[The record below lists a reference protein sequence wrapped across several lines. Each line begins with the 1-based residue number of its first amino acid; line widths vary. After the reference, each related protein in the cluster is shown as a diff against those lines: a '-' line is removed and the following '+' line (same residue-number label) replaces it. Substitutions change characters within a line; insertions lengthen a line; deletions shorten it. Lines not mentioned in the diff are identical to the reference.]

1 MKIFFTVLI
10 IVLILLIAIRFIAL
24 QFYTTEETKTHTTV
38 LNAVTVGLFIGLGI
52 AVVGFAIFLG
62 ASGDLFTDL
71 FMYGILLYIGVWL
84 AIFLIVAHLTLVM
97 PIVLISTGIVR
108 KKKAPIIV
116 ASAVW
121 VPIYT
126 VLIIFFLGFPPKYP
140 LLNPAILFQDY
151 DGIVRIYGEPT
162 YNDGDVLCYRTEVWW
177 YQCSYYCVKLTPNG
191 RAYFAY
197 YDDLY
202 DSKWILGRSREEIDA
217 RFPENWYVGAGNVYY
232 RVRGENSG
240 TYYAVKYGD
249 NNIAIDFWTDDS
261 VP

>member
-24 QFYTTEETKTHTTV
+24 QFYTTEENKTHTTV
-38 LNAVTVGLFIGLGI
+38 LNAVTAGLFIGLGI
-52 AVVGFAIFLG
+52 AVVGFAMYYVPTNSKFFYYG
-62 ASGDLFTDL
+62 VVLFI
-71 FMYGILLYIGVWL
+71 GIGL
-84 AIFLIVAHLTLVM
+84 AIFLMIAHLTLVM

-151 DGIVRIYGEPT
+151 EGIVRIYGEPT

-177 YQCSYYCVKLTPNG
+177 DQCSYYCVKLTPNG

-217 RFPENWYVGAGNVYY
+217 RFPEGTYFGAGTVYY
-232 RVRGENSG
+232 RVHGENSG
-240 TYYAVKYGD
+240 IYYAVKYD
-249 NNIAIDFWTDDS
+249 ENNIAIDFWTDDGT
-261 VP
+261 P

>member
-1 MKIFFTVLI
+1 MKLIFTVLI
-10 IVLILLIAIRFIAL
+10 IVLVLLIAIRFIAL
-24 QFYTTEETKTHTTV
+24 QFYTTEETKTYTTV
-38 LNAVTVGLFIGLGI
+38 KNAITVGLFIGLGI
-52 AVVGFAIFLG
+52 AVVGFAMFYVPSSSNFFVYGVI
-62 ASGDLFTDL
+62 LF
-71 FMYGILLYIGVWL
+71 IGVWL
-84 AIFLIVAHLTLVM
+84 AIFLIIVHLTLVM

-126 VLIIFFLGFPPKYP
+126 VLIIVFLGFPPKYP
-140 LLNPAILFQDY
+140 LLNPAIMFQDY
-151 DGIVRIYGEPT
+151 DGIVRMYGEPT

-177 YQCSYYCVKLTPNG
+177 YQCSYYCVKMTPNG

-202 DSKWILGRSREEIDA
+202 DSKWILGKSREEIDA
-217 RFPENWYVGAGNVYY
+217 RFPEAWEGRVGTKYY
-232 RVRGENSG
+232 SIDAENSG
-240 TYYAVKYGD
+240 IYYVVEYDERGIAVGFD
-249 NNIAIDFWTDDS
+249 TDDS

>member
-10 IVLILLIAIRFIAL
+10 VVLILLIAIRFIAL
-24 QFYTTEETKTHTTV
+24 QFYTTEESKTGATV
-38 LNAVTVGLFIGLGI
+38 KNAVTVGLLIGLGT
-52 AVVGFAIFLG
+52 AVIGFAMLYVPSSSNFFLYG
-62 ASGDLFTDL
+62 VILFI
-71 FMYGILLYIGVWL
+71 GIWW
-84 AIFLIVAHLTLVM
+84 AIFLIVVHLTLVM

-126 VLIIFFLGFPPKYP
+126 VLIIIFLGFPPKYP

-177 YQCSYYCVKLTPNG
+177 YQCSYYCVKMTPNG

-232 RVRGENSG
+232 RVSGENSG

>member
-10 IVLILLIAIRFIAL
+10 IILVLLIMIRFIAL
-24 QFYTTEETKTHTTV
+24 QFYTTEESKTGTTV
-38 LNAVTVGLFIGLGI
+38 KNAVTAGLFIGLAI
-52 AVVGFAIFLG
+52 AVLGFAIILG
-62 ASGDLFTDL
+62 ASGDLFTNL
-71 FMYGILLYIGVWL
+71 FMYGILLFIGIWL
-84 AIFLIVAHLTLVM
+84 AIFLIIAHLTLVM

-108 KKKAPIIV
+108 KKKPPIIV
-116 ASAVW
+116 ATAVW

-126 VLIIFFLGFPPKYP
+126 VLIIVFLGFPPKYP
-140 LLNPAILFQDY
+140 LLNPAIMFQDY

-177 YQCSYYCVKLTPNG
+177 YQSSYYCVKMTPNG

-217 RFPENWYVGAGNVYY
+217 RFPEAWEGRVGTKYY
-232 RVRGENSG
+232 RIDAENSG
-240 TYYAVKYGD
+240 TYYVVEYDERGIAVGFD
-249 NNIAIDFWTDDS
+249 TDDS

>member
-24 QFYTTEETKTHTTV
+24 QFYTTEESKTNTTV
-38 LNAVTVGLFIGLGI
+38 KNALTVGLFIGLGI

-84 AIFLIVAHLTLVM
+84 AIFLMIAHLTLVM

-177 YQCSYYCVKLTPNG
+177 YQCSYYCVKMTPNG

-217 RFPENWYVGAGNVYY
+217 RFPEGTYFGAGTVYY
-232 RVRGENSG
+232 RVHGENSG
-240 TYYAVKYGD
+240 IYYAVKYD
-249 NNIAIDFWTDDS
+249 ENDIAIDFWTDDGT
-261 VP
+261 P

>member
-10 IVLILLIAIRFIAL
+10 IVLVLLIAIRFIAL
-24 QFYTTEETKTHTTV
+24 QFYTTEESNTNITV
-38 LNAVTVGLFIGLGI
+38 KNAVTAGLFIGLGI
-52 AVVGFAIFLG
+52 AVIGFAMFYVPSSSNFFFYGVI
-62 ASGDLFTDL
+62 LFI
-71 FMYGILLYIGVWL
+71 GIWL
-84 AIFLIVAHLTLVM
+84 AIFLMIAHLTLVM

-140 LLNPAILFQDY
+140 LLNPGIMFQDY

-162 YNDGDVLCYRTEVWW
+162 YNDGDVLCYRTECWW

-217 RFPENWYVGAGNVYY
+217 RFPEHWYVGAGNVYY
-232 RVRGENSG
+232 HVRGENYG

-249 NNIAIDFWTDDS
+249 NNTAIDFWTDDS

>member
-10 IVLILLIAIRFIAL
+10 IVLVLLIAIRFIAL
-24 QFYTTEETKTHTTV
+24 QFYTTEESKTSTTV
-38 LNAVTVGLFIGLGI
+38 KNAVTAGLFIGLGI
-52 AVVGFAIFLG
+52 AVMGFAMFYVPLSSNIFFYG
-62 ASGDLFTDL
+62 VILFI
-71 FMYGILLYIGVWL
+71 GIWL

-97 PIVLISTGIVR
+97 PIVLISTGIIR
-108 KKKAPIIV
+108 KKKAPIII

-140 LLNPAILFQDY
+140 LLNPAIMFQDY
-151 DGIVRIYGEPT
+151 DGIVKIYGEPN

-177 YQCSYYCVKLTPNG
+177 YQSSYYCVKMTSNG

-217 RFPENWYVGAGNVYY
+217 RFPENWYVGAGIVYY

-240 TYYAVKYGD
+240 TYYAVEYGD
-249 NNIAIDFWTDDS
+249 NNTAIDFWTDDS

>member
-24 QFYTTEETKTHTTV
+24 QFYTTEENKTHTTV
-38 LNAVTVGLFIGLGI
+38 INAVTAGLFIGLGI
-52 AVVGFAIFLG
+52 AVVGLAMYYVPTNSKFFYYG
-62 ASGDLFTDL
+62 VVLFI
-71 FMYGILLYIGVWL
+71 GIGL
-84 AIFLIVAHLTLVM
+84 AIFLMIAHLTLVM

-151 DGIVRIYGEPT
+151 EGIVRIYGEPT

-232 RVRGENSG
+232 HVRGENSG

-249 NNIAIDFWTDDS
+249 NNTAIDFWTDDS